1 LWYNEDMRKRLTL
14 GSLFSGIG
22 SCCLGFERA
31 GFKVKWTVEIDPF
44 CRKILAKNFP
54 NAERFE
60 DVNNVGIFELSPVD
74 VLSGG
79 FPCQDISL
87 AGPRL
92 GLAGKRSGL
101 WSEFYRIIGE
111 LRPKYVLVE
120 NVQALLGRGMLQV
133 LGDLSEIGYDA
144 EWEVIQAAEVGLPQA
159 RKRVWIIAYPSG
171 ERKQRLFEGF
181 DFSEVRQGWSG
192 SPEDLQSIS
201 DLALV
206 GSDSFPQPLLW
217 RVDERPSHWVD
228 RIHGLGNT
236 VVPQI
241 PEWIA
246 RRIREYEEGSNG

>member
-1 LWYNEDMRKRLTL
+1 MRKMIL

-22 SCCLGFERA
+22 SCCLGFQQA
-31 GFKVKWTVEIDPF
+31 GFEVKWTVEIDPW
-44 CRKILAKNFP
+44 CRGQLSKNFP
-54 NAERFE
+54 NAERYE
-60 DVNNVGIFELSPVD
+60 DVRNVGKGILTPVD

-87 AGPRL
+87 AGPGL
-92 GLAGKRSGL
+92 GLSGARSGL
-101 WSEFYRIIGE
+101 WSEFHRIISE

-120 NVQALLGRGMLQV
+120 NVAALLGRGMHRV

-159 RKRVWIIAYPSG
+159 RKRIWIVAYPTSQ
-171 ERKQRLFEGF
+171 RSKRLFESL

-192 SPEDLQSIS
+192 SQEDMQSIV

-206 GSDSFPQPLLW
+206 GSDRFPKPLLCG
-217 RVDERPSHWVD
+217 VDGRPPHWVD
-228 RIHGLGNT
+228 RIRGLGNT

-241 PEWIA
+241 PKWIA
-246 RRIREYEEGSNG
+246 TQILKYEEEENGFA

>member
-1 LWYNEDMRKRLTL
+1 MDNLTL

-31 GFKVKWTVEIDPF
+31 GFDVRWTVEIDPW
-44 CRKILAKNFP
+44 CRNKLAKNFP
-54 NAERFE
+54 SAERYE
-60 DVNNVGIFELSPVD
+60 DVRNVGIHNLPPVD

-79 FPCQDISL
+79 FPCQDISI
-87 AGPRL
+87 AGPGL
-92 GLAGKRSGL
+92 GLAGARSGL
-101 WSEFYRIIGE
+101 WSEFFRIIGE

-120 NVQALLGRGMLQV
+120 NVAALLGRGMDRV

-159 RKRVWIIAYPSG
+159 RKRIWIVAYPSG
-171 ERKQRLFEGF
+171 KRNKRLFESL
-181 DFSEVRQGWSG
+181 DFSSVRQGWSG
-192 SPEDLQSIS
+192 SPEDLQSIV

-206 GSDSFPQPLLW
+206 GSNRFPKPLLCGM
-217 RVDERPSHWVD
+217 DGRPPHWVD
-228 RIHGLGNT
+228 RIRGLGNT

-246 RRIREYEEGSNG
+246 TRIREYEEEFK